1 MRKLIISELK
11 KMLKSK
17 FHLSLLIFVIVMM
30 VVQIVREDYRA
41 VNAYEPDL
49 QFSTFDGEPLNT
61 NRDLYVY
68 ADQIYSQ
75 YEGTV
80 NEELWQ
86 RFMDDYNHLYTEF
99 TKDENIDAVKMTN
112 FYSEDWKA
120 LFERNERQKLTDKDH
135 QLLQRLNE
143 SNADYVSVVYDELSG
158 QEPDQYLLKTF
169 YKDESSLNTLNLI
182 YRGSTD
188 LLQEEPLLSDKS
200 PQQNPWNYPL
210 YCLLH
215 PQTMLIDQLNLSYS
229 ENGIPSHQQTNL
241 QLYAEKQ
248 LSQPQTYGSMIP
260 ARLFIRHMQSN
271 TMITIVILAILFANT
286 FAIEKSTKM
295 DQLIVATKAGYTR
308 ITIAKTLANLLIAAV
323 LYLILNLIAFLFTVS
338 TVPLHGFD
346 LPVIPQ
352 LNWILNM
359 FSMPYLSYR
368 QLIISLFSLQCVAI
382 VAITFTASLLS
393 CLTKNRFITI
403 LILFSILFIPPLL
416 YPFLD
421 VPEWLSSLSIINY
434 VNLGDLYLFFTSNAR
449 LFDPIL
455 SNGIWVKDLVWIF
468 WLFFAVLA
476 SIGMLIHAKYHIV
489 TTK

>member
-112 FYSEDWKA
+112 FYGEDWKA

-182 YRGSTD
+182 YRAALCRETALTAANIRQHDPGTAVH
-188 LLQEEPLLSDKS
+188 S
-200 PQQNPWNYPL
+200 PHAVKYDD
-210 YCLLH
+210 H
-215 PQTMLIDQLNLSYS
+215 D
-229 ENGIPSHQQTNL
+229 
-241 QLYAEKQ
+241 
-248 LSQPQTYGSMIP
+248 
-260 ARLFIRHMQSN
+260 RH
-271 TMITIVILAILFANT
+271 L
-286 FAIEKSTKM
+286 
-295 DQLIVATKAGYTR
+295 G
-308 ITIAKTLANLLIAAV
+308 
-323 LYLILNLIAFLFTVS
+323 
-338 TVPLHGFD
+338 H
-346 LPVIPQ
+346 
-352 LNWILNM
+352 
-359 FSMPYLSYR
+359 
-368 QLIISLFSLQCVAI
+368 SLCQYIC
-382 VAITFTASLLS
+382 
-393 CLTKNRFITI
+393 
-403 LILFSILFIPPLL
+403 
-416 YPFLD
+416 
-421 VPEWLSSLSIINY
+421 
-434 VNLGDLYLFFTSNAR
+434 
-449 LFDPIL
+449 
-455 SNGIWVKDLVWIF
+455 
-468 WLFFAVLA
+468 
-476 SIGMLIHAKYHIV
+476 H
-489 TTK
+489 

>member
-112 FYSEDWKA
+112 FYGEDWKA

-260 ARLFIRHMQSN
+260 ARLFVRHMQSN

-308 ITIAKTLANLLIAAV
+308 ITIDCGRSLPHPESHRLLIYSQHCSFARVRSACDPAIKLGLKHV
-323 LYLILNLIAFLFTVS
+323 
-338 TVPLHGFD
+338 FD
-346 LPVIPQ
+346 AL
-352 LNWILNM
+352 
-359 FSMPYLSYR
+359 
-368 QLIISLFSLQCVAI
+368 
-382 VAITFTASLLS
+382 SLLS
-393 CLTKNRFITI
+393 PADHFLIFFTVCGYCRNHFYCQSAI
-403 LILFSILFIPPLL
+403 LSDQKPLH
-416 YPFLD
+416 YDLD
-421 VPEWLSSLSIINY
+421 LIQHLIHTSFTLSISRC
-434 VNLGDLYLFFTSNAR
+434 T
-449 LFDPIL
+449 
-455 SNGIWVKDLVWIF
+455 
-468 WLFFAVLA
+468 
-476 SIGMLIHAKYHIV
+476 
-489 TTK
+489 